1 MTNPQQTFNLKRCT
15 FRLYA
20 TPVVRPARSVARW
33 TVCAGVVGKDRAE
46 SKSLWAGFPPTLPT
60 GLSGFSLERADLHRQ
75 GTHKNMMAPTE
86 PASTT
91 QLEPLGISPARL
103 SHLKLLEA
111 ESIHIFR
118 EVAAEFQK
126 PVMLYSI
133 GKDSS
138 VMLRLAQ
145 KAFFPG
151 TIPFPLL
158 HIDTGYKFREMLEFR
173 DQLAKDLHLDLKVW
187 RNEQALADGANPV
200 ALGTQRCCGLLK
212 TTALL
217 DGLRDGGFDAAFG
230 GARRDEEKSRAKE
243 RIFSFRDKAGQ
254 WDPKN
259 QRPEVWNLYNA
270 RISPGESIRVFPL
283 SNWTELDI
291 WHYILLENIP
301 VVPLYFAKERR
312 MIVRGDS
319 LIPVEQS
326 FVKSLPGEEQWVR
339 SRLRSLGC
347 SPCTGAIRSDAD
359 TIPKIIAELVSFR
372 SSERANRVIDHDTD
386 GSMEIKK
393 REGYF

>member
-1 MTNPQQTFNLKRCT
+1 MQTTSTIRDFSDVPLHAQR
-15 FRLYA
+15 A
-20 TPVVRPARSVARW
+20 PA
-33 TVCAGVVGKDRAE
+33 
-46 SKSLWAGFPPTLPT
+46 
-60 GLSGFSLERADLHRQ
+60 
-75 GTHKNMMAPTE
+75 
-86 PASTT
+86 
-91 QLEPLGISPARL
+91 L

-118 EVAAEFQK
+118 EVASEFRR

-145 KAFFPG
+145 KAFYPG
-151 TIPFPLL
+151 SIPFPLL
-158 HIDTGYKFREMLEFR
+158 HVDTSYKFREMIEFR
-173 DQLAKDLHLDLKVW
+173 ESIARDLRLDLRVW
-187 RNEQALADGANPV
+187 RNEQALADGTNPV

-243 RIFSFRDKAGQ
+243 RIFSFRDRAGQ

-259 QRPEVWNLYNA
+259 QRPELWNLYNA
-270 RISPGESIRVFPL
+270 RISPDESIRVFPL

-291 WHYILLENIP
+291 WHYILLEEIP
-301 VVPLYFAKERR
+301 IVPLYFAKERK

-326 FVKSLPGEEQWVR
+326 FVKSLPGEEQMVR

-359 TIPKIIAELVSFR
+359 TVPKIIAELVGFR

>member
-1 MTNPQQTFNLKRCT
+1 M
-15 FRLYA
+15 
-20 TPVVRPARSVARW
+20 
-33 TVCAGVVGKDRAE
+33 
-46 SKSLWAGFPPTLPT
+46 
-60 GLSGFSLERADLHRQ
+60 
-75 GTHKNMMAPTE
+75 
-86 PASTT
+86 TT
-91 QLEPLGISPARL
+91 QTKKQHEVISGSRL
-103 SHLKLLEA
+103 THLQLLEA
-111 ESIHIFR
+111 ESIQIFR
-118 EVAAEFQK
+118 EVASEFQK

-151 TIPFPLL
+151 PIPFPLM
-158 HIDTGYKFREMLEFR
+158 HVDTGYKFNEMIEFR
-173 DQLAKDLHLDLKVW
+173 DSLAKELGLNLLVW
-187 RNEQALADGANPV
+187 RNEQALSDGANPV
-200 ALGTQRCCGLLK
+200 RLGTQRCCGLLK

-217 DGLRDGGFDAAFG
+217 DGLREHGFDAAFG

-243 RIFSFRDKAGQ
+243 RIFSFRDRAGQ

-259 QRPEVWNLYNA
+259 QRPEIWNLYNS

-301 VVPLYFAKERR
+301 IVPLYFAKERR

-326 FVKSLPGEEQWVR
+326 FVKSLPGEEQWVK

-372 SSERANRVIDHDTD
+372 SSERANRVIDHDQD

>member
-1 MTNPQQTFNLKRCT
+1 MT
-15 FRLYA
+15 
-20 TPVVRPARSVARW
+20 
-33 TVCAGVVGKDRAE
+33 
-46 SKSLWAGFPPTLPT
+46 TLASP
-60 GLSGFSLERADLHRQ
+60 
-75 GTHKNMMAPTE
+75 E
-86 PASTT
+86 PAV
-91 QLEPLGISPARL
+91 LPGNRI
-103 SHLKLLEA
+103 SHLRLLEA
-111 ESIHIFR
+111 ESIQIFR
-118 EVAAEFQK
+118 EVASEFQN

-145 KAFFPG
+145 KAFYPG
-151 TIPFPLL
+151 PIPFPLL
-158 HIDTGYKFREMLEFR
+158 HVDTGYKFKEMITFR
-173 DQLAKDLHLDLKVW
+173 DNLARELGLDLRVW
-187 RNEQALADGANPV
+187 RNEQALADGANPG

-217 DGLRDGGFDAAFG
+217 DGLRHHGFDAAFG

-259 QRPEVWNLYNA
+259 QRPELWNLYNS
-270 RISPGESIRVFPL
+270 RIAPGESIRVFPL

-291 WHYILLENIP
+291 WHYILLEDIP
-301 VVPLYFAKERR
+301 IVPLYFAKERR

-326 FVKSLPGEEQWVR
+326 FVKSLPGEEQWVK

-359 TIPKIIAELVSFR
+359 TLPKIIAELVSFR
-372 SSERANRVIDHDTD
+372 SSERANRVIDHDQD